1 VVLDGANP
9 LSEGRGDWV
18 ALQGYHRKLRENEM
32 KSKGLWM
39 FMSLA
44 LFMGVFAGMAEG
56 GGLILYEVNSPS
68 TGTASAGWAASAN
81 DAATAFQNPA
91 GMTRLDRSQLLVGA
105 QPEIITS
112 EFNAGAGTRVM
123 HGGDSGGNAGGILPS
138 MAGYYVYRATD
149 RLRLG
154 IGGLSYFGLGL
165 NYGDNW
171 VGLYRVEKAAFITAS
186 LAPSLA
192 YRINDWL
199 SVGAMLKIMY
209 AYLKTDTAVNNLDG
223 SDGQASYKDSNTG
236 IGAGLGIMIEPTD
249 ATRFG
254 VTYYS
259 PVALHFKDTPS
270 FSNLG
275 LVWDKLL
282 TGRQLEMN
290 YTIPQWI
297 MVSGYHQITNDLAIM
312 ANFGWQNWSQ
322 FGNVDLALQFDRVG
336 NQSSTVNLN
345 MKDTWHGALGMQYRI
360 AKLWLLSLGFAYDSS
375 PMSTADR
382 SPSMPL
388 DQTWRA
394 ATGIQYDWNQNL
406 TLGLAYEYINAG
418 SASINK
424 TGGLL
429 VGDLVGDY
437 SPNMINVVNVNL
449 IYKF

>member
-1 VVLDGANP
+1 
-9 LSEGRGDWV
+9 
-18 ALQGYHRKLRENEM
+18 M
-32 KSKGLWM
+32 KSKGLGIVIG
-39 FMSLA
+39 LA
-44 LFMGVFAGMAEG
+44 LVGWLFAGIAQA

-68 TGTASAGWAASAN
+68 TGTASAGWAAMAK

-105 QPEIITS
+105 QPLIITS
-112 EFNAGAGTRVM
+112 DFSAGSGTRVM
-123 HGGDSGGNAGGILPS
+123 HGGDSGGNAGGVMPS

-149 RLRLG
+149 QLRLG

-171 VGLYRVEKAAFITAS
+171 VGRYRVEKDAFITAS
-186 LAPSLA
+186 FVPSLA

-199 SVGAMLKIMY
+199 SVGALLNIMY
-209 AYLKTDTAVNNLDG
+209 AYLKTDTAVNNLVG
-223 SDGQASYKDSNTG
+223 PDGQASYKDSNTG
-236 IGAGLGIMIEPTD
+236 VGGGFGIMIEPTD

-270 FSNLG
+270 FSGLG

-282 TGRQLEMN
+282 TGRQLELN
-290 YTIPQWI
+290 FTIPQWI

-322 FGNVDLALQFDRVG
+322 FGDVDVALQFDRLG
-336 NQSSTVNLN
+336 TQNATANLN
-345 MKDTWHGALGMQYRI
+345 MKNTWHGALGMQYRL
-360 AKLWLLSLGFAYDSS
+360 AKPWLLSLGVAYDSS

-382 SPSMPL
+382 PPSLPL

-406 TLGLAYEYINAG
+406 TLGFAYEYINGG
-418 SASINK
+418 SASISK